1 MPLLR
6 AHAKFCLGVHL
17 KFIMKGLKFFLDAN
31 FLSFLVG
38 YIFDCNVSCSRVA
51 CVSLNE
57 FRPRPPPQNLVLQVM
72 S

>member
-31 FLSFLVG
+31 FLSVLVG
-38 YIFDCNVSCSRVA
+38 YLFDSNVSCSRVA
-51 CVSLNE
+51 CV
-57 FRPRPPPQNLVLQVM
+57 
-72 S
+72 